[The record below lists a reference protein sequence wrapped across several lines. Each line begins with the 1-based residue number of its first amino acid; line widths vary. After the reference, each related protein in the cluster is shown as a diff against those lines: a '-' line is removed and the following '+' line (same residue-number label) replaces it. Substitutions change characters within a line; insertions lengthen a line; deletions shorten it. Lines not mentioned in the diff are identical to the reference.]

1 MKSSLKNMVLVL
13 LGICLVTSAAVALV
27 YDVTKEPIEKAKQQ
41 KTVDALKAVLPT
53 FDNQPQAEE
62 GVYKATLG
70 GQTVG
75 YAVESTSPNG
85 FNGNI
90 KLMVGFDT
98 EGTIVNIAVLEQ
110 AETPGL
116 GSNMAE
122 EDNVLLTS
130 FKGKKASELKMTVK
144 KDGGDVDALT
154 AATISSRAY
163 AEAVAL
169 AYEAFKKAKEAD
181 KPKVVIDYTALVPEY
196 NQMFDGKVEGVKVR
210 TAIKGAS
217 AVGYVIEGKSDNGY
231 NGLVSL
237 VVGFLPDGTIYGIA
251 VAEQNETPGLGGEMT
266 SADNVLAKSLVGKNG
281 AKVKWGLKKE
291 GGSVDALTAATIS
304 SRAYVEAV
312 EAAYETFKKV
322 VNQ

>member
-1 MKSSLKNMVLVL
+1 MKSSLKNMVFVL
-13 LGICLVTSAAVALV
+13 LGICLVTSATVAIV
-27 YDVTKEPIEKAKQQ
+27 HKVTEDPIEKAKQQ
-41 KTVDALKAVLPT
+41 KTAAALKAVLPA
-53 FDNQPQAEE
+53 FDNKPEAVD

-70 GQTVG
+70 DKVVG

-85 FNGNI
+85 FNGNV
-90 KLMVGFDT
+90 KLMVGFDA
-98 EGTIVNIAVLEQ
+98 EGTIVNIDVLEQ

-196 NQMFDGKVEGVKVR
+196 NQMFDGKVDGVKVR

-217 AVGYVIEGKSDNGY
+217 TVGYVIEGKSDNGF

-237 VVGFLPDGTIYGIA
+237 VVGFLPDGTISGIA

-291 GGSVDALTAATIS
+291 GGDVDALTAATIS